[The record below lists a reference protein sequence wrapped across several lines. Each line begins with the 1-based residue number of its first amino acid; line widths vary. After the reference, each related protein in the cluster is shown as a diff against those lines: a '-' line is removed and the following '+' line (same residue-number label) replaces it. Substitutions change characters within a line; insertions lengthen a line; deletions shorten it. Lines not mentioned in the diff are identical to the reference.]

1 MYIKKIH
8 MSVCSCVHTN
18 NITSTHV
25 ALFVS
30 QVGDLALNMA
40 DGDDARLQLCYEPER
55 IVDARLK

>member
-1 MYIKKIH
+1 